1 MNLVRRIATLVI
13 VLIAALVFVWGR
25 AEREHRRAEDALK
38 QARAALDSAKA
49 MRAGGAGQRGVFLSA
64 DEIAALRRAG
74 LTDPVSQLRSDLE
87 AHGSLIPV
95 KGVLGGRMGFYD
107 RDGVVLLPGGYVY
120 APGEDGHILVHAILK
135 YDVESGGKIR
145 WTMVDV
151 KPD

>member
-1 MNLVRRIATLVI
+1 MGFIRRFAYLVI
-13 VLIAALVFVWGR
+13 ALILALVFIWGR
-25 AEREHRRAEDALK
+25 AEREHKRADEALK

-49 MRAGGAGQRGVFLSA
+49 MRAGGAGERGVFLSA
-64 DEIAALRRAG
+64 DEIEALRRAG
-74 LTDPVSQLRSDLE
+74 LTDPVNQLRSDLE

-95 KGVLGGRMGFYD
+95 KGVLGGKMGFYD

-145 WTMVDV
+145 WTMVDA
-151 KPD
+151 KRD

>member
-1 MNLVRRIATLVI
+1 MGFIRRFAYLVI
-13 VLIAALVFVWGR
+13 ALILALVFIWGR
-25 AEREHRRAEDALK
+25 AEREHKRADEALK

-49 MRAGGAGQRGVFLSA
+49 MRAGGAGERGVFLSA

-74 LTDPVSQLRSDLE
+74 LTDPVNQLRSDLE

-95 KGVLGGRMGFYD
+95 KGVLGGKMGFYD

-145 WTMVDV
+145 WTMIDA
-151 KPD
+151 KRD

>member
-1 MNLVRRIATLVI
+1 MGIVRRFAYLVI
-13 VLIAALVFVWGR
+13 ALVVALVFIWGR
-25 AEREHRRAEDALK
+25 AEREHRRAEEALK

-49 MRAGGAGQRGVFLSA
+49 MRAGGAGERGVFLSA

-95 KGVLGGRMGFYD
+95 KGVLGGTMGFYD

-135 YDVESGGKIR
+135 YEVSPGGKIR